1 MKKFTNEL
9 GNEITITISEETI
22 DRVEGV
28 LIQIEG
34 PTSISENHI
43 TRLEAEMLK
52 SELDAFMTGKGRSVS
67 NVDL

>member
-1 MKKFTNEL
+1 MKTFTNEL

-52 SELDAFMTGKGRSVS
+52 SELDVFMAGKGTG
-67 NVDL
+67 L

>member
-34 PTSISENHI
+34 PTSTSENHI

-52 SELDAFMTGKGRSVS
+52 NELDAFMAGKGRGYE
-67 NVDL
+67 